1 MTEILHRRWL
11 VFTSIIIGAFG
22 PVFAL
27 GTMEQ
32 TLEPA
37 RLSLDILTWPV
48 DGDITLAHAETRFL
62 AALTGGFLLGW
73 GVTIFCL
80 ARWVH
85 PLAPDPVRKCVL
97 AGLCAW
103 FLLDSAGS
111 VASGNATNVP
121 FNVIV
126 LLLAAGP
133 LWWPART

>member
-22 PVFAL
+22 PVFVL

>member
-1 MTEILHRRWL
+1 
-11 VFTSIIIGAFG
+11 
-22 PVFAL
+22 
-27 GTMEQ
+27 
-32 TLEPA
+32 LEPA